1 MNKIRKILKRRV
13 LPTVLGTIIIGQLGT
28 RLYEEFNT
36 VEIPETIRMEID
48 EDNISNI
55 ENLDINLF
63 EVGSLEF
70 LKNFNNLK
78 SISLSRPNAI
88 NEKDID
94 FINSL
99 GLEEIV
105 LNIDFVSAD
114 IFPTSK
120 IDLSK
125 INNVRFNFDSKKE
138 TCKQLLFAKYSDII
152 EKSIPKEEFKVIKE
166 NDEWINNIL
175 SETIYEKDTEK
186 DKMYKIANYICQNYE
201 FDSVVGSGNEENI
214 ELEEYYNK
222 YPISSMINNKKVICI
237 NYAALFSIMC
247 TKSNINCITQFGIA
261 DGGEHAWNK
270 ITFEDG
276 TIKYTDLSSFDLDNT
291 FTSLLFY
298 RCYDDEEIRKIA
310 ELGIDDIFLYDKEV
324 FDQLYAPFNPDELYQ
339 VHRYQDYTYPSKN
352 EDLPLLASFYLVGG
366 LSSYG
371 VASLIDNKKKKKIK

>member
-152 EKSIPKEEFKVIKE
+152 EKSIPKE
-166 NDEWINNIL
+166 
-175 SETIYEKDTEK
+175 
-186 DKMYKIANYICQNYE
+186 
-201 FDSVVGSGNEENI
+201 
-214 ELEEYYNK
+214 
-222 YPISSMINNKKVICI
+222 
-237 NYAALFSIMC
+237 
-247 TKSNINCITQFGIA
+247 
-261 DGGEHAWNK
+261 
-270 ITFEDG
+270 
-276 TIKYTDLSSFDLDNT
+276 
-291 FTSLLFY
+291 
-298 RCYDDEEIRKIA
+298 
-310 ELGIDDIFLYDKEV
+310 
-324 FDQLYAPFNPDELYQ
+324 
-339 VHRYQDYTYPSKN
+339 
-352 EDLPLLASFYLVGG
+352 
-366 LSSYG
+366 
-371 VASLIDNKKKKKIK
+371 